1 MRSTTDGDFKI
12 SLTSIAGLVDHAN
25 ELAKRSVRAAQ
36 AGNPESAM
44 NLALEIEPLL
54 DEAAQMLEVAFAIS
68 RQGQAVSDREI
79 SDGPTDQ
86 TEPIRN

>member
-1 MRSTTDGDFKI
+1 MRSTVDSDLTI

-36 AGNPESAM
+36 AGSPESAM

-54 DEAAQMLEVAFAIS
+54 DEAAQILEVAFAIS
-68 RQGQAVSDREI
+68 RQAQVI
-79 SDGPTDQ
+79 SDDAIPDGFGDRKK
-86 TEPIRN
+86 PIRN